1 MTTFDR
7 HSPLDT
13 ELPASSPSRYIG
25 RFAPSPTG
33 PLHFGSLVGAL
44 ASYLDARHHQGTWL
58 VRIEDIDPLREPPD
72 AAAQI
77 LTTLEAHGLLW
88 DGPLLYQSTR
98 GEAYEEAIAKLLA
111 TDHAYYCPCSRKQLA
126 EQNGHHAPGCRD
138 HRQSPEDAAI
148 RFKVH
153 GRALQIQD
161 RIQGLLPFAPQAER
175 DDFVL
180 KRKEGFYAY
189 QLAVVVDDAWQGVTD
204 VVRGS
209 DLLDSLP
216 WQHLLQEA
224 LGLPHP
230 RYAHIPVIT
239 NAQGQKLSKQNRSPA
254 LDDRIASD
262 NMRRALSALA
272 LTPPPEL
279 AGASCE
285 ELLHWATPRWSSRL
299 IAAVPSIAE
308 ADLMQVSPS

>member
-13 ELPASSPSRYIG
+13 EPPAASTSRYTG

-58 VRIEDIDPLREPPD
+58 VRIEDIDPLREPPE

-77 LTTLEAHGLLW
+77 LATLEAHGLLW

-98 GEAYEEAIAKLLA
+98 GEAYEEALAKLLA

-138 HRQSPEDAAI
+138 RQQTPENAAI

-153 GRALQIQD
+153 DRALQIQD
-161 RIQGLLPFAPQAER
+161 RIQGLLQFTPHAEL

-216 WQHLLQEA
+216 WQHLLQDA

-254 LDDRIASD
+254 LDDRIAPD
-262 NMRRALSALA
+262 NLRRALSALA

-279 AGASCE
+279 AEASCE
-285 ELLHWATPRWSSRL
+285 KLLSWAIPRWSSRL
-299 IAAVPSIAE
+299 IAAVPSIPE
-308 ADLMQVSPS
+308 ADLMQVSAS